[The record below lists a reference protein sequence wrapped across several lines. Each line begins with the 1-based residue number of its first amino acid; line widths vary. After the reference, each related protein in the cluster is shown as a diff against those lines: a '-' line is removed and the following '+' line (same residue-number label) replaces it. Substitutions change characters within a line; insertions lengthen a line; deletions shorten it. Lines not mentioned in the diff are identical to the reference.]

1 MLEVALE
8 FEKVCNLGNGKIW
21 KLDSH
26 VTDET
31 FHYVLK
37 YSDSQKVCKVYQ
49 IRPMFSDYSPPFNNF
64 GGIVV
69 NQNVDANILI
79 LPAVF
84 YESISCF

>member
-1 MLEVALE
+1 MGRYE
-8 FEKVCNLGNGKIW
+8 NLTHMSPM
-21 KLDSH
+21 KL
-26 VTDET
+26 
-31 FHYVLK
+31 FIVLK

-64 GGIVV
+64 CGIAV